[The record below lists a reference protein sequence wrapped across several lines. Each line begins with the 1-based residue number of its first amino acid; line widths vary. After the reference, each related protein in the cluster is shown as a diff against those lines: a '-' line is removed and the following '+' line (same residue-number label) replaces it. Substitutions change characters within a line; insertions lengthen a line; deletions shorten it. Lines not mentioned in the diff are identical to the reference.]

1 MAVAHRLGLD
11 VPGDLAIT
19 GFDDTPLATT
29 VWPELTT
36 VRQPIAEMA
45 REAVMLLLEQIRRKR
60 SGAPQQ
66 VMHKLLKFALIV
78 RESSS
83 PKAKSTRTRKR
94 PSQAKT

>member
-1 MAVAHRLGLD
+1 LD

-66 VMHKLLKFALIV
+66 VVHKLLKFTIV
-78 RESSS
+78 QRESSV
-83 PKAKSTRTRKR
+83 PGAKPARPRKPR
-94 PSQAKT
+94 S